1 MADFL
6 KALPV
11 YNKSDFSRFHADSGC
26 KASNRCPS
34 VSLPTREYP
43 SEQIIVT
50 EKTFF
55 WASYIS
61 NGTERMPP
69 RRETWS
75 QWTRKMR
82 ARHPAPRKVART
94 TAPDEGA

>member
-1 MADFL
+1 GNKMADFL

-50 EKTFF
+50 EKTFL
-55 WASYIS
+55 
-61 NGTERMPP
+61 
-69 RRETWS
+69 ETWS